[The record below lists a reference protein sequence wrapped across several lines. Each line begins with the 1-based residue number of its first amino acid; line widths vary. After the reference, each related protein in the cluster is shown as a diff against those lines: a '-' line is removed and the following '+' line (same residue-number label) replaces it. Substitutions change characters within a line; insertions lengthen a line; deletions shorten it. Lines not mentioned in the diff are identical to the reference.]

1 MGSDIRLPPRKRLR
15 FSREHAPTFLN
26 RESRDRGTS
35 LKPLEDE
42 FSFIR
47 IFSWNINGI
56 DPFLQKPITS
66 FFSSSI
72 SSAVTS
78 PSSTP
83 ALNSNSLSSR
93 PTSSLRAF
101 LRRHSW
107 PHLLCLQ
114 EVKIAFDDTA
124 TQRAVRRAVNDDHG
138 CSQDEPQYEIFFTL
152 PNDKFNARGWGGKVY
167 GVCSIVRKDFLNE
180 RVERVRDVD
189 WDQEGRIMIV
199 ELKDKINIWNV
210 YAVNGTDNPWRHP
223 QSGEIIGTRHDKK
236 RELHQKMVADCRSA
250 AERGISFLI
259 IGDLNVAPS
268 RIDGHPNLR
277 TFPQQ
282 HVISRADFNRK
293 FFHSDNGLRAIDVW
307 RHLRGSE
314 RKYTYFPRGKPWAS
328 SCDRVD
334 LVISSRSLMD
344 NGHVTWIEIFDSEEE
359 RGPSDHVPIAVE
371 IRLKADL

>member
-1 MGSDIRLPPRKRLR
+1 MESDIHLPPPKQQR
-15 FSREHAPTFLN
+15 FSKEHTPTFLN
-26 RESRDRGTS
+26 REIRDGGTS
-35 LKPLEDE
+35 LKPLEDD

-66 FFSSSI
+66 FFSYSNPSAITSS
-72 SSAVTS
+72 S
-78 PSSTP
+78 PTP
-83 ALNSNSLSSR
+83 SPNRSSLSSR
-93 PTSSLRAF
+93 LSSSLRAF

-124 TQRAVRRAVNDDHG
+124 KQRAVHRAVNDG
-138 CSQDEPQYEIFFTL
+138 RSFNTDEPQYEVFFTL
-152 PNDKFNARGWGGKVY
+152 PKDTFNARGRGGKVY
-167 GVCSIVRKDFLNE
+167 GVCSIVRKDFLNA
-180 RVERVRDVD
+180 RVEKVRDVD

-199 ELKDKINIWNV
+199 ELDKIQIWNV

-236 RELHQKMVADCRSA
+236 LDLHQKIVADCRSA
-250 AERGISFLI
+250 AETGVSFLI

-268 RIDGHPNLR
+268 RIDGYPNLR

-282 HVISRADFNRK
+282 HVLNRADFNRK
-293 FFHSDNGLRAIDVW
+293 FFDSDNGLRAIDIW
-307 RHLRGSE
+307 RHLRGNE
-314 RKYTYFPRGKPWAS
+314 RKYTYFPRGRPWAS
-328 SCDRVD
+328 SCDRID
-334 LVISSRSLMD
+334 LVISSRSLID
-344 NGHVTWIEIFDSEEE
+344 HGHITWVEIFDSEED

-371 IRLKADL
+371 IRLKVDP

>member
-1 MGSDIRLPPRKRLR
+1 MESEICLPPLKRQR
-15 FSREHAPTFLN
+15 FSKEHSPTSHN
-26 RESRDRGTS
+26 HEIRDGGTS
-35 LKPLEDE
+35 LKPLEDD

-66 FFSSSI
+66 FFSSTI
-72 SSAVTS
+72 SSATTSSSSTS
-78 PSSTP
+78 PNRNSS
-83 ALNSNSLSSR
+83 SSR
-93 PTSSLRAF
+93 LSSSLRAF

-124 TQRAVRRAVNDDHG
+124 TQRTVRRAVNDVQG
-138 CSQDEPQYEIFFTL
+138 YSKDEPQYDVFFTL
-152 PNDKFNARGWGGKVY
+152 PKDKFNARGRGGKVY
-167 GVCSIVRKDFLNE
+167 GVCSIVRKDFLNA

-199 ELKDKINIWNV
+199 ELKDKVQIWNV
-210 YAVNGTDNPWRHP
+210 YAVNGTDNPWRHSK
-223 QSGEIIGTRHDKK
+223 SGEIIGTRHDKK
-236 RELHQKMVADCRSA
+236 LELHEKISADCRSA
-250 AERGISFLI
+250 AETGISFLI

-268 RIDGHPNLR
+268 RIDGYPNLR

-282 HVISRADFNRK
+282 HVLNRADFNRK
-293 FFHSDNGLRAIDVW
+293 FFDSDNGLRAIDVW
-307 RHLRGSE
+307 RHLRGNE

-334 LVISSRSLMD
+334 LVISSRSLID
-344 NGHVTWIEIFDSEEE
+344 HDHVTWVEIFDSEEE

-371 IRLKADL
+371 IRLKADP